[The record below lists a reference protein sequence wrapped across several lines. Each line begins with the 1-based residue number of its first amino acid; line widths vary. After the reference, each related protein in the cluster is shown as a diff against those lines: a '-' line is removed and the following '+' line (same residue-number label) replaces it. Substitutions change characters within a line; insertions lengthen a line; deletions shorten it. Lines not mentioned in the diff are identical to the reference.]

1 MFCCLLHL
9 TQLVCGLVY
18 VHCGHF
24 CDRGAAASVVSG
36 SVCKAI
42 GLYSAD
48 SHQLAGLK
56 YSPDIEC
63 YTYYHLQC
71 IPAAVWYSVSVP
83 LTQCSG
89 LSGDASTTSW

>member
-18 VHCGHF
+18 VHCGHEGVTSLHCLPF
-24 CDRGAAASVVSG
+24 PDRGAAASVVSG

-56 YSPDIEC
+56 
-63 YTYYHLQC
+63 
-71 IPAAVWYSVSVP
+71 
-83 LTQCSG
+83 
-89 LSGDASTTSW
+89 